1 MDAEWSGNQAVFG
14 AAHLIRGFKDDQT
27 WFVAW
32 YGPRQGAAGE
42 WFFDPSL
49 PPQHELVR
57 GADYLKFVNDPF
69 KYSIISVNLDH
80 LEKRVE
86 AALRQAQ
93 AE

>member
-1 MDAEWSGNQAVFG
+1 MAPLG
-14 AAHLIRGFKDDQT
+14 A
-27 WFVAW
+27 
-32 YGPRQGAAGE
+32 
-42 WFFDPSL
+42 
-49 PPQHELVR
+49 
-57 GADYLKFVNDPF
+57 